1 MQPLCLGRKNMQ
13 HWIVIP
19 EEYLDYLR
27 KFERRIPYSNY
38 GEDKYK
44 PFFGELF
51 TIGDLVYVT
60 QISHTQPRHNHL
72 KNSKDFVK
80 IYLPS
85 STPEQADRLV
95 AVVNLN
101 YMFPIPKSIIYPLE
115 YKNIDQHRTFL
126 SENDKTQYIDLLK
139 KEMSVIN
146 TLNMDKRAKSLYDL
160 KINFPND
167 DVSKRCFEFLKLE
180 ELATNYQYASIT

>member
-1 MQPLCLGRKNMQ
+1 MMN
-13 HWIVIP
+13 
-19 EEYLDYLR
+19 
-27 KFERRIPYSNY
+27 
-38 GEDKYK
+38 
-44 PFFGELF
+44 
-51 TIGDLVYVT
+51 
-60 QISHTQPRHNHL
+60 
-72 KNSKDFVK
+72 
-80 IYLPS
+80 
-85 STPEQADRLV
+85 STPGQADRLV

-160 KINFPND
+160 KINFPNE